1 MFNHLKLQGK
11 CTYVT
16 YIHHVF
22 LKSREN
28 LHISIFV
35 AFCGREIWEIS
46 MLTVL
51 NTSSNCYKSVNLGN
65 FPIGTHIGCNF
76 GYSLAN

>member
-16 YIHHVF
+16 NIHHVF
-22 LKSREN
+22 VKSREN
-28 LHISIFV
+28 VHISIFV

-46 MLTVL
+46 QLALILVAIL
-51 NTSSNCYKSVNLGN
+51 VIHWQISRLQLKFQFLPPAVNQIYL
-65 FPIGTHIGCNF
+65 
-76 GYSLAN
+76 